1 MDPRSVHER
10 MRQINA
16 DLELRFGRR
25 NMHGMMVFTQLL
37 KRCGVKVPQVQPLIL
52 PASDYIPG

>member
-1 MDPRSVHER
+1 MDPKAFQENIRR
-10 MRQINA
+10 INA

-25 NMHGMMVFTQLL
+25 NMHGMMIYTQLL
-37 KRCGVKVPQVQPLIL
+37 KRCKVKVPQVQPLIL